1 MSVLKIGLFGGSFN
15 PITNAHL
22 QVAEKALKEVG
33 LDILYFIPAGDP
45 YFKPKEIMASRGDRF
60 TMCQLAA
67 LKSNPAFRV
76 SALEVNRPGPSY
88 TSETLLSFVNKFST
102 NVKYEFY
109 IIVGDD
115 KLEEIP
121 KWHDVGIVYMYANFV
136 VIKRDYDDLII
147 PDELKS
153 FVAHV
158 LEPVNGR
165 EISSTLVRKNINKH
179 KSIAGLVPPEVEDY
193 ILTNKLYL
201 E

>member
-1 MSVLKIGLFGGSFN
+1 MSIIKIGLFGGSFN

-33 LDILYFIPAGDP
+33 LDVLYFIPAGDP

-67 LKSNPAFRV
+67 LKSNPAFKV

-88 TSETLLSFVNKFST
+88 TSETLLSFVNNLST

-136 VIKRDYDDLII
+136 VIKRDYDDLVI

-153 FVAHV
+153 S
-158 LEPVNGR
+158 VNER
-165 EISSTLVRKNINKH
+165 EISSTLVRKNIKKH
-179 KSIAGLVPPEVEDY
+179 KPITGLVPPEVEDY
-193 ILTNKLYL
+193 ILANKLYL